1 MALAAGALVGL
12 LAALYF
18 LWLRPA
24 VGGASAGPLTS
35 AVSRGTLRIAVSE
48 RGNLESCLTVDG
60 ICEVS
65 GYDNKIIFIVPEG
78 TEVKPGDEV
87 VRIDTDKIDKLIAQ
101 QEISLNEAK
110 AKMQASEQELAVQ
123 RNQSESDVTQAT
135 LDLTLARLDLRKYQ
149 EGDYKVEWN
158 DRSGAI
164 ADAKFQLEKLK
175 EDLEN
180 IRRLVKKG
188 FKEPAYLRQR
198 EEEVRKLQFYLDR
211 DERKLAVL
219 ETFDRERKLAELE
232 AKAVETEKK
241 LKRAQATA
249 VAKVAKLESDLASAK
264 ANLGLRERD
273 LEETRK
279 QRERCTISAKQPG
292 IVAYANEDWY
302 GSDRRIREGA
312 MIHFRQKI
320 FSLPDMTKM
329 QVKVNVHE
337 SQVKKV
343 KTGQKTRIRVDA
355 FPNLS
360 LAGTVTSVSQLAD
373 SSHAWMRGGVKEY
386 TTIVAIDQMPE
397 EQLKPG
403 MTAEVEIQVTEI
415 PDALMA
421 PVQAVTERRREHYVY
436 VADGD
441 DFERRKVTVGES
453 NQRMVEIRDGL
464 VAGQR
469 VALDAR
475 ARAIEDFGED
485 DGEMEEE
492 APAQPKAA
500 PPAAVPA
507 TALR

>member
-1 MALAAGALVGL
+1 M
-12 LAALYF
+12 LAALYWG
-18 LWLRPA
+18 WLRPRLSSGSA
-24 VGGASAGPLTS
+24 VGPLT
-35 AVSRGTLRIAVSE
+35 AVVSRNTLRVTVGE
-48 RGNLESCLTVDG
+48 RGNLESCKTVDG
-60 ICEVS
+60 VCEVS

-78 TEVKPGDEV
+78 TEVKPGDVV
-87 VRIDTDKIDKLIAQ
+87 VRIDTDKIDKLVAQ
-101 QEISLNEAK
+101 QEIAVNEAK
-110 AKMQASEQELAVQ
+110 AKMQASEQELEVQ
-123 RNQSESDVTQAT
+123 RNQSESDVNQAT

-198 EEEVRKLQFYLDR
+198 EEEVRKLTFYLDR

-219 ETFDRERKLAELE
+219 ETFDRERKLTELE

-279 QRERCTISAKQPG
+279 QRDRCTIAANQQG

-312 MIHFRQKI
+312 MIYFRQKI
-320 FSLPDMTKM
+320 FTLPDMTNM

-337 SQVKKV
+337 SLIKKV
-343 KTGQKTRIRVDA
+343 KEGQKARIRVDA
-355 FPNLS
+355 FPNMS
-360 LAGTVTSVSQLAD
+360 IEGTVKQVSQLAD
-373 SSHAWMRGGVKEY
+373 SSYAWMRGGVKEY
-386 TTIVAIDQMPE
+386 TTIVAIDKMPG

-415 PDALMA
+415 PDALIA

-441 DFERRKVTVGES
+441 RFERRKVVVGES

-464 VAGQR
+464 APGQR

-475 ARAIEDFGED
+475 ARAVDDFGED
-485 DGEMEEE
+485 DGEDLDEPSPKPAA
-492 APAQPKAA
+492 APAPEI
-500 PPAAVPA
+500 PE
-507 TALR
+507 TARRS